1 MAATEFKWEEQTTTK
16 LLKRNVERWPDRVW
30 MRKKEFGFWQTYT
43 WRQGYQKV
51 KDFSM
56 GLKALGFERG
66 DMLAIQGDNNPQ
78 WFWGELAAQA
88 LGGAVSGVHSGCSP
102 DEVAYLVNH
111 CEASFVLVQDQEQVD
126 KQLKILDSIPR
137 VKKIIYWDDKGMRH
151 YDDPILM
158 SWDEVCQLGR
168 EYEQSHPGLFEEEIE
183 KGQPNDLALIQY
195 TSGTTGLPKG
205 AIFDYHN
212 LFASNDIFYASYPMS
227 EKDEWLSFV
236 LPGWMAEQ
244 GLGLL
249 MSMARGVCMNFPEKL
264 ETVPENIREI
274 GPSALFYPSTMWEWN
289 ASLIQNRI
297 LETSAPKRFL
307 YNLCLPVG
315 YKVADMKLN
324 DQEPNLFWKAMYGL
338 CDLAVFRALRDRLG
352 LSKIRFCFTA
362 GSTLGPEIFRMMRAI
377 GLDLL
382 QVYGASETGVSGHT
396 LTNIKV
402 DSVGMLNPYTTVR
415 ILNDGHILAIA
426 PSRALGYYKN
436 EKATEEKFAGGWYQ
450 TGDAGYM
457 DDEGHIYYLDRL
469 EYMATLRDGTHY
481 APSFL
486 ESRLK
491 FSPYIKMLF
500 TVGQGRDFIGA
511 VINIDYDNVGH
522 WAERRHIP
530 YTTFADLSQR
540 PQVCELIKG
549 EIEQLNAKVPEAMR
563 IKKFVNIPKEF
574 DPDESELTR
583 TMKIKREFLED
594 RYKTIVSAIYGE
606 TDKAVMEVPVVY
618 QDGRQGVIKADIT
631 VNTLD

>member
-1 MAATEFKWEEQTTTK
+1 MVTKWEEQTTTK
-16 LLKRNVERWPDRVW
+16 LLKRNRERWGDRAW

-43 WRQGYQKV
+43 WNEGYQKI
-51 KDFSM
+51 KEFSL
-56 GLKALGFERG
+56 GLKTLGFQRG

-88 LGGAVSGVHSGCSP
+88 LGGAVSGVHSACSP
-102 DEVAYLVNH
+102 VEVEYLVNH
-111 CEASFVLVQDQEQVD
+111 CDAKFILVQDQEQVD
-126 KQLKILDSIPR
+126 KQLQILDKLPNI
-137 VKKIIYWDDKGMRH
+137 KKVIYWDDKGMRH
-151 YDDPILM
+151 YDEPILM
-158 SWDEVCQLGR
+158 SWDEVSQLGR
-168 EYEQSHPGLFEEEIE
+168 EYETAHPGAFEEEIDQ
-183 KGQPNDLALIQY
+183 GQPSDLALIQY
-195 TSGTTGLPKG
+195 TSGTTGWPKG
-205 AIFDYHN
+205 ATFNYRN
-212 LFASNDIFYASYPMS
+212 LFASNDIFYAMYPMT

-249 MSMARGVCMNFPEKL
+249 GSMARGLRMNFPEKL
-264 ETVPENIREI
+264 ATVQENIREV
-274 GPSALFYPSTMWEWN
+274 GPSAIFYPSTMWEFT

-297 LETSAPKRFL
+297 LETSPPKRLL

-315 YKVADMKLN
+315 YKVADMKLRG
-324 DQEPNLFWKAMYGL
+324 ETPNLFWRGLYKL
-338 CDLAVFRALRDRLG
+338 CDLMVFRALRDRLG
-352 LSKIRFCFTA
+352 LLQIKFCFTA

-382 QVYGASETGVSGHT
+382 QLYGASETGVSGHT

-402 DSVGMLNPYTTVR
+402 DSVGILNPHTTIR
-415 ILNDGHILAIA
+415 ILEDGHILAIA

-436 EKATEEKFAGGWYQ
+436 EEATQKAFADGWYH

-469 EYMATLRDGTHY
+469 EYMVTLADGTYY

-491 FSPYIKMLF
+491 FSPYVKMLF
-500 TVGQGRDFIGA
+500 TVGEGRDFIGA
-511 VINIDYDNVGH
+511 IINIDYDNVGH
-522 WAERRHIP
+522 WAERRRIA

-540 PQVCELIKG
+540 PQVCELLAG
-549 EIEQLNAKVPEAMR
+549 EIAQLNAKVPESMR
-563 IKKFVNIPKEF
+563 IRKFVNIPKEF

-583 TMKIKREFLED
+583 TMKIKREFLEE
-594 RYKTIVSAIYGE
+594 RYSSIIKAIYGE
-606 TDKAVMEVPVVY
+606 SEEAVMEVPVVY
-618 QDGRQGVIKADIT
+618 RDGREGVIKADIT
-631 VNTLD
+631 VNSLE